1 MIFELRYL
9 INYLESHKHW
19 TTLLICDYR
28 YCFRHFANRHRRRM
42 SHHYCA
48 NCLHC
53 KSYRLH
59 TNYCCASYCCKNYR
73 HYTNYRYVNCCCK
86 NYCASCLTNRLNSFP
101 NDSMKSYGL
110 SMKRNYGYCWVGYMM
125 SPNCY
130 ARYSGECNCCAS
142 CFL

>member
-1 MIFELRYL
+1 M
-9 INYLESHKHW
+9 
-19 TTLLICDYR
+19 LICDYR
-28 YCFRHFANRHRRRM
+28 YCFRHFANRHHRRM

-53 KSYRLH
+53 KSYRLR
-59 TNYCCASYCCKNYR
+59 TNYCCASYCCKSYR